1 MPQGSTKPADLP
13 VLQPTKF
20 ELVSGSTFGL
30 FDFDRHIGG
39 SILQMTDGCQLR
51 RSVDRL

>member
-1 MPQGSTKPADLP
+1 MQLI
-13 VLQPTKF
+13 
-20 ELVSGSTFGL
+20 GSTFGL

-51 RSVDRL
+51 RSVL